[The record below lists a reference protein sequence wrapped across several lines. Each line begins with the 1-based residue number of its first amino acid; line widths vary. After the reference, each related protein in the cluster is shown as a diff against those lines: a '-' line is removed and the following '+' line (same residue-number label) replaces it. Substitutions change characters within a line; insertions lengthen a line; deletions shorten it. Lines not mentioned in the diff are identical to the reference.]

1 MTLSPLT
8 LAVAA
13 ATGLASGTHAAIWG
27 SYKDAIHEGF
37 RPPRFARSVVVGA
50 AAGVVLQAR
59 LALPLP
65 AANAL
70 VVLFGLA
77 YAAER
82 GIVEVWKTFVRC
94 EDQSKYFIPMQFTIR
109 GAPVGRGARLAAGA
123 GYVAMLALGL
133 IAIARMDAA
142 VEGSLRREV
151 TAIAGLAVGLV
162 IALGGAWK
170 DAPKE
175 GFEPLKFFRSP
186 AMTVAWAVLL
196 SGLADSVLQAA
207 VGAIGFERATAETYK
222 TFCFPSRPR
231 GKFAGKPI
239 LFPEMLAHRRW
250 LVPAYVAIWAAVLG
264 ATTLALHD
272 AAARVTLSRNPIV
285 EVGS

>member
-1 MTLSPLT
+1 M
-8 LAVAA
+8 
-13 ATGLASGTHAAIWG
+13 
-27 SYKDAIHEGF
+27 
-37 RPPRFARSVVVGA
+37 VVGA
-50 AAGVVLQAR
+50 AAGVVLQATV
-59 LALPLP
+59 ALPLP
-65 AANAL
+65 TAGAL

-82 GIVEVWKTFVRC
+82 GIVEVWKTFVRR

-109 GAPVGRGARLAAGA
+109 GAPVGHGARLAAGA

-133 IAIARMDAA
+133 IAIARIDAA
-142 VEGSLRREV
+142 AEGSVRLAA

-175 GFEPLKFFRSP
+175 GFDPLRFFRSP
-186 AMTVAWAVLL
+186 AMTVAWSMLL
-196 SGLADSVLQAA
+196 SGLTDSVLQAA

-239 LFPEMLAHRRW
+239 LFPEMLAHRRR
-250 LVPAYVAIWAAVLG
+250 LVPAFVAIWTAVVVTAA
-264 ATTLALHD
+264 LALRGAGD
-272 AAARVTLSRNPIV
+272 RLAESRAPTV